1 MTMVTTD
8 PVAGVQA
15 KLRRARSHLV
25 ELERGAAA
33 YLDDT
38 PFGVYTVADPTTG
51 PVSYRVHVRA
61 KPPEDLGL
69 MLGDALHNARSALDH
84 VACRL
89 VEHAGGSITQGTA
102 YPIASDAARFAVGVK
117 AKLRGASAA
126 AIDAVRATAAHPGGD
141 DQLWALHQLD
151 IGDKHKLLI
160 PVGVFLGTVNLH
172 YGIQGT
178 ELPPIGLVPDEI
190 TPIEEGVEVLH
201 IAEQPRFAET
211 DGHTREFSFNFDLAL
226 DSADLLGPRPLH
238 AVPAATALIDHV
250 ETVALD
256 LMKLITDK

>member
-84 VACRL
+84 V
-89 VEHAGGSITQGTA
+89 VW
-102 YPIASDAARFAVGVK
+102 SDGRTTV
-117 AKLRGASAA
+117 LSPT
-126 AIDAVRATAAHPGGD
+126 RAWWSSSCCWRW
-141 DQLWALHQLD
+141 L
-151 IGDKHKLLI
+151 
-160 PVGVFLGTVNLH
+160 N
-172 YGIQGT
+172 
-178 ELPPIGLVPDEI
+178 
-190 TPIEEGVEVLH
+190 
-201 IAEQPRFAET
+201 
-211 DGHTREFSFNFDLAL
+211 
-226 DSADLLGPRPLH
+226 
-238 AVPAATALIDHV
+238 
-250 ETVALD
+250 
-256 LMKLITDK
+256 